1 MFESIK
7 NEILQEVREIV
18 GEDFEGI
25 FVDIANIEK
34 MDYDYHIFLDA
45 TLTRTLPKS
54 NKYKMNGGATK
65 IVIIPNDADYVI
77 KIPITGTYITER
89 DADGNEIH
97 ALEGKVNMTE
107 FDHLEHEQNVWRIL
121 NRESK
126 KVFLPNITVGE
137 INGIPIYVQER
148 VAKTF
153 MDTRSDQIEKT
164 EGSVKSAQKLIEK
177 SGYGSNDDVSI
188 LSEDFIAAI
197 VEYYDEETARQV
209 LGDAG
214 DIGDLHDENYGFTE
228 DGRPVIFD
236 YADFF
241 VEMYTYDE
249 D

>member
-1 MFESIK
+1 MFGSIK
-7 NEILQEVREIV
+7 NEILQEVKEIV

-25 FVDIANIEK
+25 FVDIANIER
-34 MDYDYHIFLDA
+34 MDYNYHIFLDA
-45 TLTRTLPKS
+45 ALTKILSKS
-54 NKYKMNGGATK
+54 DKYKMNGGATK

-77 KIPITGTYITER
+77 KIPITGTYITEH
-89 DADGNEIH
+89 DADGNKVHI
-97 ALEGKVNMTE
+97 LEGRVDMEE
-107 FDHLEHEQNVWRIL
+107 FDHLEHEQSIWRTL

-126 KVFLPNITVGE
+126 KVFLPNITIGE

-177 SGYGSNDDVSI
+177 SGYGSNDDDDINI
-188 LSEDFIAAI
+188 LNEDFIAAI

-209 LGDAG
+209 LSDAEE
-214 DIGDLHDENYGFTE
+214 IGDLHNENYGFTE

-241 VEMYTYDE
+241 LEMYTYD
-249 D
+249 

>member
-1 MFESIK
+1 MFDIIK
-7 NEILQEVREIV
+7 DEILQEVKKLV

-25 FVDIANIEK
+25 FVDIANIERQ
-34 MDYDYHIFLDA
+34 DYNYLVFLDA
-45 TLTRTLPKS
+45 ALTRTLS
-54 NKYKMNGGATK
+54 LDENYRLGGGATK
-65 IVIIPNDADYVI
+65 VVIIPKDADYVI
-77 KIPITGTYITER
+77 KIPIAGTYITEC
-89 DADGNEIH
+89 DADGNEVH
-97 ALEGKVNMTE
+97 TLEGKVDMME
-107 FDHLEHEQNVWRIL
+107 FDHLEREQSTWRIL

-126 KVFLPNITVGE
+126 KVFLPNITIGE
-137 INGIPIYVQER
+137 INGIPIYIQER

-153 MDTRSDQIEKT
+153 IDTRFDQIEKT
-164 EGSVKSAQKLIEK
+164 EGSVKSAQKLIEN
-177 SGYGSNDDVSI
+177 SGYGSDDDTST
-188 LSEDFIAAI
+188 LNEDFIAAI